1 MQHTNDIDLTLGFK
15 CYFPHN
21 LNLTAEQVQMT
32 AAIQG
37 SNFITPRLRVAEF
50 HSKSIIIQLSSFPI
64 VCPNNNQVL
73 LSKFNSNTYKV

>member
-1 MQHTNDIDLTLGFK
+1 
-15 CYFPHN
+15 
-21 LNLTAEQVQMT
+21 MT

-50 HSKSIIIQLSSFPI
+50 HGKSIIIQLSSFAI

-73 LSKFNSNTYKV
+73 PSKFNFNTYKV